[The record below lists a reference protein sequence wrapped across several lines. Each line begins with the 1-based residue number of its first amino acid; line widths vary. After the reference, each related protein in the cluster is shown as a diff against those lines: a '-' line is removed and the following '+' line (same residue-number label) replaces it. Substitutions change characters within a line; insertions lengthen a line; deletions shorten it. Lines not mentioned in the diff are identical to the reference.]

1 MAESRGMDQ
10 SLAVGR
16 TNRTTKPYQTTMKST
31 TISLLALSALSL
43 LTSCTF
49 VDTPASST
57 HTTTTSDVA
66 PTVYGSTETTTTRT
80 Y

>member
-1 MAESRGMDQ
+1 MAVSRGIGQ
-10 SLAVGR
+10 SLAVGK
-16 TNRTTKPYQTTMKST
+16 TNVTTKPYRTIMKST

-49 VDTPASST
+49 VDTPVPST
-57 HTTTTSDVA
+57 RTTTTAEVT

>member
-1 MAESRGMDQ
+1 
-10 SLAVGR
+10 
-16 TNRTTKPYQTTMKST
+16 MKST
-31 TISLLALSALSL
+31 ISSLLALGALSL

>member
-1 MAESRGMDQ
+1 
-10 SLAVGR
+10 
-16 TNRTTKPYQTTMKST
+16 MKST
-31 TISLLALSALSL
+31 IISLIGLSTLSL

-49 VDTPASST
+49 VDTPAPST
-57 HTTTTSDVA
+57 HTTTTSEVA